1 MNTLNIYDQ
10 ETKGSIKMVKR
21 RKNSKFIK
29 VSVDVDNYG
38 FLVEIPK
45 EQLEELLFK

>member
-10 ETKGSIKMVKR
+10 ASKGRIIMIKP

-45 EQLEELLFK
+45 EQLEELLK

>member
-10 ETKGSIKMVKR
+10 ASKGRIQMVKS

-29 VSVDVDNYG
+29 VSVDADNYG
-38 FLVEIPK
+38 FLVYIPK
-45 EQLEELLFK
+45 EQLEELLK

>member
-1 MNTLNIYDQ
+1 MNTLNIIDQ
-10 ETKGSIKMVKR
+10 ASKGRIKMIKP

-29 VSVDVDNYG
+29 VSIDVDNYG

-45 EQLEELLFK
+45 EDLERLLK